1 MENFAG
7 CTIEMRKNCRD
18 VEEEVDA
25 AGVGEVRSCV
35 SGWFFPA
42 KAVVKFLIGSYI
54 GGWVVLALAMLNS
67 M

>member
-7 CTIEMRKNCRD
+7 CAIEMRKNCRD
-18 VEEEVDA
+18 VEVDVDA
-25 AGVGEVRSCV
+25 VGVGKVQSCV

-42 KAVVKFLIGSYI
+42 KAVVKFLIESYI
-54 GGWVVLALAMLNS
+54 GGWVGLALAMLNS